1 MYSGSVGR
9 SGGRARALGSVEMTA
24 VREVVEMTVEG
35 LGAVCVGK
43 RRRIVH
49 LRDVRQDAG
58 AGDEGHRVNGQT
70 EFVVDTRKVM
80 RRIKVVGKKT
90 VVLGTSK
97 KRQRVRGPEERVGS
111 EGSAAAAEGEAL
123 GRAVIEE
130 AVAMSGGRGRPRYET
145 VSGWDERLM
154 REALRK
160 LGRPELKWRYGD
172 G

>member
-70 EFVVDTRKVM
+70 EFVVDTRKVT

-97 KRQRVRGPEERVGS
+97 KRQRVRGPEGGQRRERGSDGRGGTGESGDRGGGGNVGRKRTTTLRDGIWMGRAAHA
-111 EGSAAAAEGEAL
+111 GSA
-123 GRAVIEE
+123 
-130 AVAMSGGRGRPRYET
+130 T
-145 VSGWDERLM
+145 
-154 REALRK
+154 
-160 LGRPELKWRYGD
+160 
-172 G
+172 